1 MDQED
6 MPCWVDSFTEFC
18 GRFDDL
24 FARSETREQARK
36 YMRGLL
42 APLERKTSWQLA
54 ERLHDSTP
62 DRMQRLLYRVS
73 WDVEEARDRLQ
84 QFIIERFGEQEAI
97 GVLDETGIPKKGTAS
112 VGVAKQ
118 YCGAV
123 GKLENCQVATL
134 LTYSTSRGHVFL
146 DRRLFLP
153 EDWCAD
159 KERRARAKVPKE
171 VRFQTKPEQA
181 GEMLEH
187 AWKMGVPMQWV
198 TGDSVYGCSPQLRQ
212 LIEQAGKWYVL
223 AVTSVIRVWRER
235 PAVLEPE
242 EQTGGRPR
250 RNVRLA
256 PGAAK
261 SQTVAEVIA
270 GLPKSRWRRLSIAV
284 GTKGPR
290 LYDWVRLRV
299 IESYDD
305 LPGLEVWLLA
315 RRSINKPDEIA
326 YYLAFAPRSVSW
338 QTLLRIAGTRYTVE
352 QCIEEAKGE
361 VGFDQY
367 EVRHYGSWYRHMTLA
382 LMAHTWL
389 AAERLRQREKNGA
402 RSARRTDRA
411 RSAPA
416 PGGGL
421 TSG

>member
-1 MDQED
+1 MEQED
-6 MPCWVDSFTEFC
+6 MPYWVDSFAEFC

-36 YMRGLL
+36 YVRGLL

-62 DRMQRLLYRVS
+62 DRMQRLLSRVP
-73 WDVEEARDRLQ
+73 WDAEEARDRLQ
-84 QFIIERFGEQEAI
+84 QFIIERFGEREAI

-123 GKLENCQVATL
+123 GKLEHCQVATRL
-134 LTYSTSRGHVFL
+134 PSSTSRGHVFL

-159 KERRARAKVPKE
+159 AKRRARAKVPKE

-181 GEMLEH
+181 GEMLAH
-187 AWKMGVPMQWV
+187 AWKMGVPMPWV
-198 TGDSVYGCSPQLRQ
+198 TGDSVSGCSPQLRQ
-212 LIEQAGKWYVL
+212 LIEQADKWDVL
-223 AVTSVIRVWRER
+223 AVTSVIGVWTER
-235 PAVLEPE
+235 PRVLEPE

-250 RNVRLA
+250 RNLRLA
-256 PGAAK
+256 PGAARARP
-261 SQTVAEVIA
+261 VAEVIA
-270 GLPKSRWRRLSIAV
+270 QLPKSRWRRLSIAV

-290 LYDWVRLRV
+290 LYDWVRLPV
-299 IESYDD
+299 IASDDD
-305 LPGLEVWLLA
+305 LPGPEVWLLA
-315 RRSINKPDEIA
+315 RRSISKPEEIA
-326 YYLAFAPRSVSW
+326 YSLAFAPQTVSL
-338 QTLLRIAGTRYTVE
+338 QTLARIAGTRYTVE

-367 EVRHYGSWYRHMTLA
+367 EVRHYPSWYQHMTLA
-382 LMAHTWL
+382 LMAHTPL
-389 AAERLRQREKNGA
+389 AAERVSQREKNGG
-402 RSARRTDRA
+402 SDRRTDRA
-411 RSAPA
+411 GSASA
-416 PGGGL
+416 VGGGV

>member
-1 MDQED
+1 
-6 MPCWVDSFTEFC
+6 
-18 GRFDDL
+18 
-24 FARSETREQARK
+24 
-36 YMRGLL
+36 
-42 APLERKTSWQLA
+42 
-54 ERLHDSTP
+54 
-62 DRMQRLLYRVS
+62 MQRLLYRVP
-73 WDVEEARDRLQ
+73 WDAEEARDRLQ
-84 QFIIERFGEQEAI
+84 QFIIERFGEKEAI

-134 LTYSTSRGHVFL
+134 LASSTSRGHVFL

-153 EDWCAD
+153 ENWCAD
-159 KERRARAKVPKE
+159 ARRRARAKVPKE
-171 VRFQTKPEQA
+171 VTFQTKPEQA
-181 GEMLEH
+181 GEMLAH
-187 AWKMGVPMQWV
+187 AWKRGVPMQWV

-223 AVTSVIRVWRER
+223 AVTSVIQVWIER
-235 PAVLEPE
+235 PEVLQPE

-261 SQTVAEVIA
+261 ARTVAEVIA
-270 GLPKSRWRRLSIAV
+270 DLPKARWRRLSSGV

-290 LYDWVRLRV
+290 LYDWIRLRV

-305 LPGLEVWLLA
+305 LPGPEVWLLA
-315 RRSINKPDEIA
+315 RRSVSKPEELA
-326 YYLAFAPRSVSW
+326 YYLAFAPHSVSLP
-338 QTLLRIAGTRYTVE
+338 TLIRIAGTRYSME

-367 EVRHYGSWYRHMTLA
+367 EVRHFHSWYRHISLA

-389 AAERLRQREKNGA
+389 ATERATHREKNVD
-402 RSARRTDRA
+402 RSDGRFDGSRD
-411 RSAPA
+411 APLI
-416 PGGGL
+416 GGGVASL
-421 TSG
+421 